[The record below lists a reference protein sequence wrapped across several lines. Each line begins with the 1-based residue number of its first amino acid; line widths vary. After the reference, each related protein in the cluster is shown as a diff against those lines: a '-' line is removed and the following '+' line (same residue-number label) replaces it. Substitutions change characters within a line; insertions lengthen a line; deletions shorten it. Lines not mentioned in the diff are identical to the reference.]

1 MSNMKMTQIARAAM
15 LATAFTLTGLAGM
28 PAHAAAPMAKFS
40 APGFYRTTL
49 GEFEITALSDGTVDL
64 PVDQLLQ
71 EDPAK
76 TRQALKKQF
85 LKTPLESSVNAYLI
99 NTGSKL
105 ILIDA
110 GAGSLFGP
118 TLGKL
123 RANLKASG
131 YDAAQVDE
139 IYLTHLHPDH
149 VGGLAANSIAAFPNA
164 TIHADQR
171 ESDYWLSQANLEHA
185 PAGMKGM
192 FQGASASLT
201 PYVAAHKYQ
210 PFSGNTDLAPGIKSI
225 ASYGHTAGHTSYVI
239 ESQGQ
244 KLVVIGDLIHVASV
258 QLENPLVTFG
268 YDADA
273 KTAAGTRNRMFTEIA
288 KEGDLVAAAHLQFPG
303 LGHLKAGDKSYQWL
317 PLNYTQAR

>member
-1 MSNMKMTQIARAAM
+1 MSNMKMTKIAQALL
-15 LATAFTLTGLAGM
+15 LASTVAFAGLASM
-28 PAHAAAPMAKFS
+28 PAQAAAPMAKFS
-40 APGFYRTTL
+40 APGFFRTTL
-49 GEFEITALSDGTVDL
+49 GDFEVTALSDGTVDL

-76 TRQALKKQF
+76 TRQALNKQF
-85 LKTPLESSVNAYLI
+85 LKSPLESSVNAYLI

-123 RANLKASG
+123 LANLKASG
-131 YDAAQVDE
+131 YDASQVDE

-149 VGGLAANSIAAFPNA
+149 VGGLAANGVATFPNA
-164 TIHADQR
+164 TIRADQR

-185 PAGMKGM
+185 PAGLKGL
-192 FQGASASLT
+192 FQGATASLT

-210 PFSGNTDLAPGIKSI
+210 PFSGNTELSSGIKSI
-225 ASYGHTAGHTSYVI
+225 ASYGHTAGHTSYMV

-244 KLVVIGDLIHVASV
+244 KLVVIGDLIHVTAV
-258 QLENPLVTFG
+258 QLDNPSVTFG
-268 YDADA
+268 YDSDA
-273 KTAAGTRNRMFTEIA
+273 KAAAGTRNKVFTEIA
-288 KEGDLVAAAHLQFPG
+288 KEGDLVAAAHIQFPG
-303 LGHLKAGDKSYQWL
+303 LGHLKAGEKTYQWI
-317 PLNYTQAR
+317 PVNYTQAR